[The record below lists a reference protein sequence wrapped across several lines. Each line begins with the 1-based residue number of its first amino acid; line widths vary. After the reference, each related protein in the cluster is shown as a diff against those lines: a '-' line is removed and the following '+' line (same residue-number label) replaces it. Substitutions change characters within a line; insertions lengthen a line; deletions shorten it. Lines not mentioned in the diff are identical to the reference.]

1 MQLFVCVCV
10 YVFLFPLLVF
20 YALLD
25 DAGKGEA
32 LFLLLEVLF
41 LEYRFVSENCS
52 TGNLC
57 LHCDR
62 A

>member
-1 MQLFVCVCV
+1 VQFLVCVCV
-10 YVFLFPLLVF
+10 YVFFFPLVF
-20 YALLD
+20 YAFLD
-25 DAGKGEA
+25 DAGKGEV

-41 LEYRFVSENCS
+41 LEHRFVSENCS
-52 TGNLC
+52 TRNLC